1 MEAVLVYNNL
11 KLSQREKRDLIMKKL
26 VIACA
31 LTSMFVLSASANA
44 SEFTINPMVGASHS
58 KASGTNAALGLE
70 AGYSDFIFGYTYSGA
85 EKGQDVNAS
94 DRNYVDNDGPRVE
107 MLHVSGSERNDY
119 KAHTLYLGYQF
130 DIGAGQL
137 AVKAG
142 AEFSKLKTVGQY
154 EFNNATPGQEAV
166 DIAELSL
173 NTASSTVI
181 KPMIGVGYYMDNG
194 LNFNLHYTFHSGDR
208 DMKGTASILDVRGTD
223 AVPATYSVADKDF
236 STVMFTVGYRF

>member
-1 MEAVLVYNNL
+1 
-11 KLSQREKRDLIMKKL
+11 MKKVL
-26 VIACA
+26 LACA
-31 LTSMFVLSASANA
+31 LTSMLALSASASA
-44 SEFTINPMVGASHS
+44 SEFTINPMVGVSNS
-58 KASGTNAALGLE
+58 KAMGTKAAIGLE
-70 AGYSDFIFGYTYSGA
+70 AGYSDFVFGYTYSGA
-85 EKGQDVNAS
+85 EKGQNMNTSFETDVMSGAP
-94 DRNYVDNDGPRVE
+94 DVE
-107 MLHVSGSERNDY
+107 MIQVSGSERNDY

-130 DIGAGQL
+130 SVGAGQL

-142 AEFSKLKTVGQY
+142 AEFSKLKAVGQY

-208 DMKGTASILDVRGTD
+208 DMKGTGSILDARGTD
-223 AVPATYSVADKDF
+223 AGAVSYSIDDKDF